1 MQGRDDPARAEVLAG
16 LAGASRAMAALRAD
30 LAAVAATD
38 SSLLLTGETGTGKGL
53 AARVAHRLSPRAER
67 PFVQVD
73 CAALAPTLVESEL
86 FGHER
91 GAFTGAEARHAGR
104 FELAGDGTVF
114 LDEIGDLEPRLQSKL
129 LRVLDDRRYERL
141 GGVEALPMRARIVAA
156 TSHDLRRAVREGR
169 FRPDL
174 YYRLAVFHL
183 VLPPLRERLEDLPA
197 LVSAGIE
204 RVARRLAIPRP
215 LATESF
221 HARLAEH
228 AWPGNVR
235 ELVNTLERVLV
246 RTRSRLLTAADLDGV
261 LEPGLAPPAAG
272 APAAAAGDA
281 GRDGTPAPLP
291 GPVAA
296 PATLRE
302 ILSAREAAERSE
314 ILEALRATRGN
325 VNRAAERL
333 RLARGT
339 LRYRMQKYGIDESA

>member
-1 MQGRDDPARAEVLAG
+1 MQGGDDAARAEVLAG
-16 LAGASRAMAALRAD
+16 LVGASPAMAKLRAE
-30 LAAVAATD
+30 LAAVAAID

-53 AARVAHRLSPRAER
+53 AARAAHRLSPRSER
-67 PFVQVD
+67 PFVHVD

-91 GAFTGAEARHAGR
+91 GAFTSAEARHAGR
-104 FELAGDGTVF
+104 FELAGDGTIF
-114 LDEIGDLEPRLQSKL
+114 LDEIGDLDPRLQSKL

-141 GGVEALPMRARIVAA
+141 GGAESLPMRARVVAA
-156 TSHDLRRAVREGR
+156 TSHDLHRAVREGR
-169 FRPDL
+169 FRADL

-183 VLPPLRERLEDLPA
+183 VLPPLRDRFEDLPA
-197 LVSAGIE
+197 LVAVGLE
-204 RVARRLAIPRP
+204 RLARRLAIPRP
-215 LATESF
+215 LATEDF
-221 HARLAEH
+221 HARLVRH

-235 ELVNTLERVLV
+235 ELMNALERVLV

-272 APAAAAGDA
+272 GPAAAGGT
-281 GRDGTPAPLP
+281 GRDGAPGPLP
-291 GPVAA
+291 RPGAA

-333 RLARGT
+333 QLARGT